1 MPDEGP
7 AALSSHTKDF
17 IAGAAGG
24 CASVLAG
31 MMMRGTSVMTLTL
44 SSLAIHNLSRAYRT
58 ALGHHSNQA
67 AAWDLWEL
75 ESDSYLPGGQ

>member
-1 MPDEGP
+1 MPDAGP
-7 AALSSHTKDF
+7 TALSSHTKDF

-31 MMMRGTSVMTLTL
+31 VIMHCTSVMTLNL
-44 SSLAIHNLSRAYRT
+44 LYLAIYHLSRVYRT

-67 AAWDLWEL
+67 AAWDIWEFKA
-75 ESDSYLPGGQ
+75 DNYLPGGQ